1 MDCNCENEIE
11 GGEQDFFVLKEFED
25 LDVLYYEFQ
34 NSSNDDGSEKDI
46 DEKRYF
52 NNLKETKEKEYI
64 VRPKDYRNKQKKSNH
79 KLIIFDPKNKKIKN
93 KRKRKDMED
102 NKRKKIKSNFYSK
115 YLNKELNNLL
125 KDLKVQKKFS
135 NLSQVF
141 IANVTK
147 KINKRIMNLTLK
159 EHMLDDSFKLNKK
172 MKKIDIKHY
181 ENNKKIITYL
191 ENKYD
196 KNIEIINFLNMKMR
210 DIFIKYFQSDA
221 YKESIQKLI
230 NKGFSFEYIDNYRE
244 VANDFVSF
252 FS

>member
-1 MDCNCENEIE
+1 MDCNYENEIE
-11 GGEQDFFVLKEFED
+11 GGEQDFWVLKEFED
-25 LDVLYYEFQ
+25 LDVLDYEFQ
-34 NSSNDDGSEKDI
+34 NSSNEDGSEKDI

-52 NNLKETKEKEYI
+52 NNLKEIKEKEDI
-64 VRPKDYRNKQKKSNH
+64 VRPKNYKNKQKKSNH
-79 KLIIFDPKNKKIKN
+79 KLIIFNPKNKKINN
-93 KRKRKDMED
+93 KMKRKDMAD
-102 NKRKKIKSNFYSK
+102 NKRKKIKSNFYNK

-135 NLSQVF
+135 NLSQVY
-141 IANVTK
+141 IANVTIK
-147 KINKRIMNLTLK
+147 FNKRIMNLTLK

-172 MKKIDIKHY
+172 MKKIDIKQY

-196 KNIEIINFLNMKMR
+196 KNIEIINFLNMKIR
-210 DIFIKYFQSDA
+210 DIFIKYFQSDT
-221 YKESIQKLI
+221 YKESIEDLKK
-230 NKGFSFEYIDNYRE
+230 KGFSFEYIDNYRE

>member
-1 MDCNCENEIE
+1 MSIIYFHEIE
-11 GGEQDFFVLKEFED
+11 FAGEEQDVWVTNIFED
-25 LDVLYYEFQ
+25 L
-34 NSSNDDGSEKDI
+34 NSSDEGIKDVNGNAI
-46 DEKRYF
+46 DETGFVDIFKE
-52 NNLKETKEKEYI
+52 LKEDEAI
-64 VRPKDYRNKQKKSNH
+64 VRPKDYKYKKKKSNH

-135 NLSQVF
+135 NLSQVY

-147 KINKRIMNLTLK
+147 IFNKRIMNITLK

-172 MKKIDIKHY
+172 IKKIDIKQY

-230 NKGFSFEYIDNYRE
+230 NEEYSFEYIDNYRE

>member
-1 MDCNCENEIE
+1 MSIIYFHEIE
-11 GGEQDFFVLKEFED
+11 FAGEEQDVWVTNIFED
-25 LDVLYYEFQ
+25 L
-34 NSSNDDGSEKDI
+34 NSSDEGIKDVNGNAI
-46 DEKRYF
+46 DETGSINIFKE
-52 NNLKETKEKEYI
+52 LKEDEAI
-64 VRPKDYRNKQKKSNH
+64 VRPKDYKNKQKKSNH
-79 KLIIFDPKNKKIKN
+79 KLIIFDPKNKRIKN

-141 IANVTK
+141 ITNVTK

-230 NKGFSFEYIDNYRE
+230 NEEYSFEYIDNYRE

>member
-11 GGEQDFFVLKEFED
+11 GGEQDFSVVKEFED
-25 LDVLYYEFQ
+25 LHVFGYEFE
-34 NSSNDDGSEKDI
+34 NSSNEDGSEKDI
-46 DEKRYF
+46 DEERYF
-52 NNLKETKEKEYI
+52 HNIKEIKEKEAI
-64 VRPKDYRNKQKKSNH
+64 VRPKDYKNKQKKSNH
-79 KLIIFDPKNKKIKN
+79 KLIIFNPKNKKINN
-93 KRKRKDMED
+93 KMKRKDMAD
-102 NKRKKIKSNFYSK
+102 NKRKKIKSNFYKK
-115 YLNKELNNLL
+115 YLIKELNNLL
-125 KDLKVQKKFS
+125 IGLKVQKKFS
-135 NLSQVF
+135 NLSQVY

-147 KINKRIMNLTLK
+147 IFNKRIMNITLK

-172 MKKIDIKHY
+172 IKKIDIKQY
-181 ENNKKIITYL
+181 ENNNKIITYL
-191 ENKYD
+191 EKNYD

-210 DIFIKYFQSDA
+210 EIFIKYFQSDA